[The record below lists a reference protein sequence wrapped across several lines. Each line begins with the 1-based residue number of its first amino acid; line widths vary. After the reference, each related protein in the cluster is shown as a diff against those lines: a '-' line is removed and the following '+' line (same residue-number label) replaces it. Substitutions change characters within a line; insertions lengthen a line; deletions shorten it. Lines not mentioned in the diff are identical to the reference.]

1 MKAFLHSLRCDLS
14 RALSGIGF
22 FAAMLAVAVIQLQAV
37 LEELLTPG
45 GDVIYYLDLTLGTA
59 YMQIL
64 MPAASTLCFSRV
76 LQRDR
81 ETGYMIY
88 EKYRVTRG
96 AYYSS
101 KITACFVGAWVSVVA
116 GMLLF
121 IGILALK
128 VPMVSEAALVNMDAY
143 ETGLFGRLLAG
154 QKYLPYVLCM
164 VCVRGLIAG
173 AWSLVGMAAST
184 VSKERA
190 VAYAAP
196 FLISY
201 GIQILCGAVG
211 ITLTPGRL
219 DLGRIAGHTSM
230 QNPLE
235 GFLGVIAVVAC
246 LSACAIL
253 FIRTMEIRRD

>member
-22 FAAMLAVAVIQLQAV
+22 FAAMLAVVVIQMQAV
-37 LEELLTPG
+37 FEELFMSG
-45 GDVIYYLDLTLGTA
+45 GDVIYYLDLTLGTG

-64 MPAASTLCFSRV
+64 MPAAGTLCYSRV

-101 KITACFVGAWVSVVA
+101 KITACFVGAWLSVAA

-121 IGILALK
+121 
-128 VPMVSEAALVNMDAY
+128 MVSDAALVNMDAY
-143 ETGLFGRLLAG
+143 QTGLFGRLLAG
-154 QKYLPYVLCM
+154 QKYLLYVLCM

-201 GIQILCGAVG
+201 GIQILCGVAG

-219 DLGRIAGHTSM
+219 DIGRIAGYTSM

-235 GFLGVIAVVAC
+235 GFLGVIAVVGC

-253 FIRTMEIRRD
+253 FIRRMEIRRD

>member
-22 FAAMLAVAVIQLQAV
+22 FAAMLAVVVIQMQAV

-45 GDVIYYLDLTLGTA
+45 GDVIYYLDLTLCTG

-64 MPAASTLCFSRV
+64 MPAVGTLCYSRV

-96 AYYSS
+96 VYDFS
-101 KITACFVGAWVSVVA
+101 KITACFVGAWLSVVA

-128 VPMVSEAALVNMDAY
+128 VPMVSETAFGNMDAY
-143 ETGLFGRLLAG
+143 ETGLFGRLLAE
-154 QKYLPYVLCM
+154 QKYLLYVLCM
-164 VCVRGLIAG
+164 ACVRGLIAG

-184 VSKERA
+184 VSKERMM
-190 VAYAAP
+190 AYTAP
-196 FLISY
+196 FLIAY
-201 GIQILCGAVG
+201 GIQILCAAAG
-211 ITLTPGRL
+211 IALTPGRL
-219 DLGRIAGHTSM
+219 DIGRTGGYTSM
-230 QNPLE
+230 QNPLA
-235 GFLGVIAVVAC
+235 GFLGVFAVVAC

-253 FIRTMEIRRD
+253 FIRTMEKRRD